1 MSRPLLITIAAL
13 IFADPASMAAA
24 QMSTPNSNQMSS
36 NAPIEAQFERPDD
49 HVIGAIDAP
58 LLMVEYGS
66 YACGHCARFE
76 SEVWPMIKTEFIDTG
91 AVRFIFRPMLTPP
104 AQIAGAG
111 IIASECAAEDQ
122 YFTVSEALFAG
133 QRRILSTMQAQGDV
147 LAVYNDIVA
156 PAGLTPE
163 ALLACLQDPAMNQQ
177 AGERAQQA
185 IDDGVSGTP
194 SFIIRGKILTLNR
207 DGYFHW
213 GEDVL
218 LIDGEPMPQSLDQDS
233 FRRIIEHFQA
243 MP

>member
-1 MSRPLLITIAAL
+1 MRHLI
-13 IFADPASMAAA
+13 ASVASLFLAGPVAVSAA
-24 QMSTPNSNQMSS
+24 QMSTPAPDQMSS
-36 NAPIEAQFERPDD
+36 SIPVAAQFEREDD
-49 HVIGAIDAP
+49 HVIGAVDAP
-58 LLMVEYGS
+58 LLIVEYGS

-76 SEVWPMIKTEFIDTG
+76 SDVWPMIKSEFIDTG

-122 YFTVSEALFAG
+122 YFTISEALFAG
-133 QRRILSTMQAQGDV
+133 QRQILATMQVQGDV
-147 LAVYNDIVA
+147 LAVYNTIVA

-163 ALLACLQDPAMNQQ
+163 ALLACLQDPEMNQL
-177 AGERAQQA
+177 AGAMAERALE
-185 IDDGVSGTP
+185 DGVSGTP
-194 SFIIRGKILTLNR
+194 SFVIRGKILTLNR

-218 LIDGEPMPQSLDQDS
+218 LINGEPVPQSLDQDS
-233 FRRIIEHFQA
+233 FRRIIEHFQE